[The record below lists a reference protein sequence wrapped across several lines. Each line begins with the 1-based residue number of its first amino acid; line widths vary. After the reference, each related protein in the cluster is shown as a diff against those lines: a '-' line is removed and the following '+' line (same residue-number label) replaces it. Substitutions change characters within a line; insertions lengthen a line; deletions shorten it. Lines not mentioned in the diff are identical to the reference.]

1 MANALAGGR
10 RSAAPAITAPA
21 PSAPAFAPPAPTY
34 APPAAAP
41 AFAAPTAAPA
51 FAAPAAGRAYPA
63 PVHTDNGA
71 GPPSNW
77 PVLPSRRPVE
87 PAQQPA
93 RQPAQPLA
101 TQAAPAPPPAL
112 PAALPAQASPADATV
127 TGEMAVHP
135 SFLGQST
142 SDNDRWAGLFPD
154 PADRLPARQADPN
167 DTAELPIFREIQATW
182 FRSLG
187 HTATGGWPLVEPS
200 PAAAAAVGHGGQTVG
215 HGGPAVGHGG
225 PDNGAAS
232 SRPAAGRAEPAR
244 AAAAPVSADDQDP
257 DEMWR
262 TRADVGWRAAAVA
275 SNPPVK
281 DRTRSGLP
289 KRQPRAQL
297 VPGGV
302 SGRPPTRSARDPEET
317 RGRLAAYHRG
327 IQRGRASTADSS
339 NPTEGNT
346 R

>member
-1 MANALAGGR
+1 TALAGGR
-10 RSAAPAITAPA
+10 RSAAPAIPAPA
-21 PSAPAFAPPAPTY
+21 PSAPAFAPAPTY

-182 FRSLG
+182 FRS
-187 HTATGGWPLVEPS
+187 
-200 PAAAAAVGHGGQTVG
+200 
-215 HGGPAVGHGG
+215 
-225 PDNGAAS
+225 
-232 SRPAAGRAEPAR
+232 
-244 AAAAPVSADDQDP
+244 
-257 DEMWR
+257 
-262 TRADVGWRAAAVA
+262 
-275 SNPPVK
+275 
-281 DRTRSGLP
+281 
-289 KRQPRAQL
+289 
-297 VPGGV
+297 
-302 SGRPPTRSARDPEET
+302 
-317 RGRLAAYHRG
+317 
-327 IQRGRASTADSS
+327 
-339 NPTEGNT
+339 
-346 R
+346 